1 MEAVSARSESTSI
14 MDLPDILSDTPGN
27 RKRRAS
33 PGLDLDREAEESS
46 ARKRLK
52 DDHVPSENNG
62 STMVSTRSLIGESA
76 VEELTLELQCGCCTE
91 LVYRPVLVLPCQ
103 HFFCGRCVPAMSIID
118 IHSAAFIPL

>member
-1 MEAVSARSESTSI
+1 MEARSGSTSTI
-14 MDLPDILSDTPGN
+14 DLPDILSDTPGN

-62 STMVSTRSLIGESA
+62 SIMVSTGSLIGERA
-76 VEELTLELQCGCCTE
+76 VEELALELQCGCCTE

-103 HFFCGRCVPAMSIID
+103 HFFCGRCVPIMSVIYN
-118 IHSAAFIPL
+118 HSAAFISL